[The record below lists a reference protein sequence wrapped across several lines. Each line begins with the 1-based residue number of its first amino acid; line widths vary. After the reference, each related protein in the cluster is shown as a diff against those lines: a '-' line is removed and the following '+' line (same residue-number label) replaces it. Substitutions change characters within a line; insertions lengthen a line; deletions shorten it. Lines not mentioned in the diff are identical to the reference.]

1 MDYLKLVK
9 DDEKKQRRG
18 IDMQIILSNSSKEPI
33 YEQITNQIKSSIFSG
48 DLQEGA
54 ALPSMRQLAKDLQI
68 SVITTKRAYEEL
80 EKAGFIYSIVGKG
93 SFVAEQNLEVM
104 RERKLKAIEEQ
115 LIAVIM
121 NSREIGLSLDE
132 LQQLLKI
139 LSEE

>member
-1 MDYLKLVK
+1 
-9 DDEKKQRRG
+9 
-18 IDMQIILSNSSKEPI
+18 MQIILANSSKEPI
-33 YEQITNQIKSSIFSG
+33 YEQITNQIKSSILSG
-48 DLQEGA
+48 DLKDGE
-54 ALPSMRQLAKDLQI
+54 ALPSMRQLAKDLHI

-115 LIAVIM
+115 LSAVIM
-121 NSREIGLSLDE
+121 NSKEIGLSLDE

-139 LSEE
+139 LHEE